1 MYKLESRL
9 LILLML
15 HINSCS
21 LPAQSSLPYVE
32 AIGKN
37 GGVLSVIS
45 VICGRTSVL
54 VHETKKLSNIRLCII
69 ITLWIIHITRMA
81 SGCFYNANLASSV
94 DSYLTPTIDQRLN
107 LRCFFGNIMSEDLAS
122 YRWMFSLPIIKFA
135 TIQHSTQAAQ
145 FRTIQRFMCWLSKHY
160 IQTFKETGKQQ
171 RVILCTEYTVLTFA
185 LLQSFRRPELCYSFK
200 FNKSLYLILW
210 FGL

>member
-1 MYKLESRL
+1 
-9 LILLML
+9 ML

-122 YRWMFSLPIIKFA
+122 YRWMFSLI
-135 TIQHSTQAAQ
+135 TDYNVCNSTT
-145 FRTIQRFMCWLSKHY
+145 FDSSCSVRDNSEIPVLVVKTLYTDLQRDWQTAKSDFMY
-160 IQTFKETGKQQ
+160 GIY
-171 RVILCTEYTVLTFA
+171 RVDIRFVTEL
-185 LLQSFRRPELCYSFK
+185 
-200 FNKSLYLILW
+200 
-210 FGL
+210 

>member
-1 MYKLESRL
+1 
-9 LILLML
+9 ML

-81 SGCFYNANLASSV
+81 SGCFYNANLASSI
-94 DSYLTPTIDQRLN
+94 DSYFTPTIDQCLN
-107 LRCFFGNIMSEDLAS
+107 IRCLSGNIMSEDLAS
-122 YRWMFSLPIIKFA
+122 YRRMFSLPIIMFGD
-135 TIQHSTQAAQ
+135 ST
-145 FRTIQRFMCWLSKHY
+145 
-160 IQTFKETGKQQ
+160 TFNSSCSVRANSEIPVLVVKTQYTDLRRDWQ
-171 RVILCTEYTVLTFA
+171 RVILCMEYTVLTFA
-185 LLQSFRRPELCYSFK
+185 
-200 FNKSLYLILW
+200 SL
-210 FGL
+210 